1 MGHRGGN
8 KMIVEIQRNE
18 TEFMTID
25 LSKVDDEDIADE
37 ARERDYIVMEKQPF
51 QNLYEKVRRGENIDE
66 QLRELFL
73 DSLGRLVC

>member
-1 MGHRGGN
+1 
-8 KMIVEIQRNE
+8 MIVEIQRNE

-25 LSKVDDEDIADE
+25 LSKVDDNDIADE
-37 ARERDYIVMEKQPF
+37 ARERDYVVMEKQPF

-73 DSLGRLVC
+73 ESLGRLV

>member
-1 MGHRGGN
+1 
-8 KMIVEIQRNE
+8 MIVEIQRNE
-18 TEFMTID
+18 TEYMTID

-37 ARERDYIVMEKQPF
+37 ARERNYVVMEKQPF

-73 DSLGRLVC
+73 ESIGRLV